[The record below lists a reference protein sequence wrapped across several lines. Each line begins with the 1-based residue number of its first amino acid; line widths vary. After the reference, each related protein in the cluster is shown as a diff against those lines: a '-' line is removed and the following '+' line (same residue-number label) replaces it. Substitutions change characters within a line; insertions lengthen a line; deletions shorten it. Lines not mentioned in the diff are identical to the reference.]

1 MSQKSIILYYN
12 KLIILTHKNK
22 NMNEIDEQIICYIE
36 DLQRILNNSRNM
48 SSFEKILDLHHIG
61 NDLIRENLDDY
72 TITSQFKN
80 KSTKK

>member
-1 MSQKSIILYYN
+1 
-12 KLIILTHKNK
+12 
-22 NMNEIDEQIICYIE
+22 MNEIDEQIICYIE

>member
-1 MSQKSIILYYN
+1 
-12 KLIILTHKNK
+12 
-22 NMNEIDEQIICYIE
+22 MNEIDEQIKCYIE

-48 SSFEKILDLHHIG
+48 SPFEKIEDLHHIG